1 MQGQRPCL
9 GLRPISLEAALCPG
23 QPAPAT
29 PAPRVPK
36 ALLAGPANPD
46 GTRGSARTR
55 QRAPCPE
62 GTAGWTPA
70 PSLSSHGVLFL
81 PQCHRLL
88 PAFLLRSVSSV
99 AGCPQPGPLP
109 RSRVRGGA
117 QTPARPE
124 RPGPEDVRGGPPITG
139 CHSAGGGTPG
149 PRRRPAWTV
158 RPASPWETWAAAQAA
173 LVPPSDGRR
182 EASWPTRPVINGV
195 CPPRASAPVA
205 PSHRRVTGNKRSQL
219 LRRFS
224 LGTSLAGRSSRSA
237 AGPSPARGPGPQPGG
252 SGKRR
257 DGHRGA
263 GLGVPAAPGTDRG
276 LGTENQRGRGA
287 AFPTAVGGRCSLF
300 VDVGGR
306 KGKWVFLF
314 VCLV

>member
-1 MQGQRPCL
+1 MPR
-9 GLRPISLEAALCPG
+9 AACPG
-23 QPAPAT
+23 HSGPTGPQ
-29 PAPRVPK
+29 
-36 ALLAGPANPD
+36 GPACRPGKPD

-124 RPGPEDVRGGPPITG
+124 RPGPEDMRGGLPITG

-195 CPPRASAPVA
+195 CPPLPLPRWLRPIGVS
-205 PSHRRVTGNKRSQL
+205 RVTNDRSFCGVFLSERPWQEGL
-219 LRRFS
+219 PAPPP
-224 LGTSLAGRSSRSA
+224 GPPPPA
-237 AGPSPARGPGPQPGG
+237 APAPSPA
-252 SGKRR
+252 
-257 DGHRGA
+257 GA
-263 GLGVPAAPGTDRG
+263 GSAETD
-276 LGTENQRGRGA
+276 
-287 AFPTAVGGRCSLF
+287 TAVLGWESPRRRGQTAVWGPRTSADGELLSPQQWADGVRSSWTWVEERASGFFCLF
-300 VDVGGR
+300 V
-306 KGKWVFLF
+306 
-314 VCLV
+314 